1 MSSGSR
7 RVVVE
12 NGDRGKAVI
21 VKDERVPQIAAG
33 NNTGVRGAELWSS
46 DMMPVDNSSAAGP
59 RQEAG
64 VIREHGQR
72 LFIGNG
78 QGNAFRITEFTPGH
92 TKVFHRTETLDYDL
106 ILSGE
111 IEMELDGGETM
122 TLQTGDVVVV
132 RGAAHAWINRK
143 QESAFVAFVM
153 IDASAVKIDGKEMK
167 TEVPLKS

>member
-1 MSSGSR
+1 MASDSR

-12 NGDRGKAVI
+12 NGDSGKAV
-21 VKDERVPQIAAG
+21 VTKDERVPQIAAG
-33 NNTGVRGAELWSS
+33 TNTGIRGVELWSS
-46 DMMPVDNSSAAGP
+46 DMMPVDNSPAAGP

-64 VIREHGQR
+64 VIKEHGGR

-78 QGNAFRITEFTPGH
+78 EGNAFRITEFTPGH
-92 TKVFHRTETLDYDL
+92 IKVLHRTETLDYDL

-111 IEMELDGGETM
+111 IDMELDGGETM
-122 TLQTGDVVVV
+122 TLRTGDVVVV

-153 IDASAVKIDGKEMK
+153 IDAKAVTIDGKEMT
-167 TEVPLKS
+167 TEIPLKS